1 LAKTQNFWKPKNLP
15 YIIKTLQLGGKKERR
30 KKIRKAKTRS
40 NPYSSQ
46 EITYTIIIIIISEE
60 EQQALYYKYL

>member
-1 LAKTQNFWKPKNLP
+1 
-15 YIIKTLQLGGKKERR
+15 LQLGEKKER
-30 KKIRKAKTRS
+30 KNKIRNAETRN

-46 EITYTIIIIIISEE
+46 KIAYTIIIIIIIIIISEE